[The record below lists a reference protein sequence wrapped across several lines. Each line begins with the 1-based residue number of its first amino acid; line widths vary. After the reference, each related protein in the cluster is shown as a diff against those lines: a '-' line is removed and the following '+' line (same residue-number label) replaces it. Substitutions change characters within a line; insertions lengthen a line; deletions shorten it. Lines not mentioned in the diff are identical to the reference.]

1 MDRII
6 TGNVFHALKEFYE
19 IYEGGPCSKEGNV
32 PLFYCPSST
41 SDRFPQFSH
50 IMKARGGSI
59 NSPLYTYFE
68 KIIFNF
74 LRHHHLP
81 TGEVIRA
88 CLNMQYH
95 LASEYPHTDP
105 HIDSWHDHNVVIIYL
120 TEAEGDTIVYEKQ
133 RSHMLAKDNNKT
145 LIPVDKIPDDFPI
158 YELIPP
164 EKGKI
169 AVFNGKHYHANYFP
183 KPGQLRL
190 ICIFNVSKTESPRK
204 S

>member
-1 MDRII
+1 MDRVI

-59 NSPLYTYFE
+59 NSPLYPYFE
-68 KIIFNF
+68 KIVFNF

-95 LASEYPHTDP
+95 LASEYLHTDP
-105 HIDSWHDHNVVIIYL
+105 HIDSWHEHNVVIIYL
-120 TEAEGDTIVYEKQ
+120 TEADGDTIVYEKQ
-133 RSHMLAKDNNKT
+133 RSHMLSKENKS
-145 LIPVDKIPDDFPI
+145 LIPVDQVPKEFPI
-158 YELIPP
+158 KELISP

-169 AVFNGKHYHANYFP
+169 AVFNGKHYHANFFP
-183 KPGQLRL
+183 QPGQLRL
-190 ICIFNVSKTESPRK
+190 ICIFNVSKRES
-204 S
+204 